1 MNKLDAETSLKQV
14 WRIEKELTS
23 VIWDYW
29 RDNWIERKKRG
40 KRDNFPQNQ
49 VNCGKQCGK
58 FYF

>member
-14 WRIEKELTS
+14 WRVEKELTS

-40 KRDNFPQNQ
+40 KRDNFPQN
-49 VNCGKQCGK
+49 
-58 FYF
+58 